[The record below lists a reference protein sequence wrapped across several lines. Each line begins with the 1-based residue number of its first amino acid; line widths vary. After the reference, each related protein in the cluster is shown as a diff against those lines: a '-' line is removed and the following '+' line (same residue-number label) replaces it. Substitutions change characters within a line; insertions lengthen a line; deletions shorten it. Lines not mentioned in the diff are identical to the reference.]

1 MESVKKLF
9 MMYTTFMAKSR
20 HILLFTLGMSV
31 VLNLVLFLRIP
42 THTKPDIA
50 HIYSEETFAGMFENL
65 DEVPRDRELLAV
77 ERHARTNA
85 TYEKEP
91 IQYLSKS
98 LEFRWCIF

>member
-1 MESVKKLF
+1 
-9 MMYTTFMAKSR
+9 MAKSR

-42 THTKPDIA
+42 THTEPDIE
-50 HIYSEETFAGMFENL
+50 HMYSEETFAGMFENL
-65 DEVPRDRELLAV
+65 DEDYD
-77 ERHARTNA
+77 

-98 LEFRWCIF
+98 LEFRWCVF